1 MTDDRERG
9 AGPGVPAARSSE
21 TVRTG
26 PPSVPTRVV
35 VGETAVDRRGGVAP
49 TMVPLARKRP
59 GRRSLRPAGAAAETE
74 PMRDL
79 VAAAAAADEPAG
91 PPSELPTIRTAAPVV
106 GKPGP
111 REAQQAAPAAP
122 DPAPRPA
129 REPAAPPAVGKP
141 SAPPATTAEPA
152 PPREA
157 HQAAPAAPEPAPRP
171 PREPAAPTAAPRAV
185 LVPDGDATGFAAT
198 SAVLSGVGTR
208 VRTRI
213 GPWTWARTLRL
224 TTVAMSTVIVLV
236 CGVAWGATSWF
247 EAAVKKIGALDPTSA
262 SIIDPAAQAG
272 DQNFLVVGSDT
283 RVGAPPSE
291 DVGDATDVPGARSDT
306 VMIVHVPANRARM
319 TVVSFPRDLEID
331 RPACERWDSV
341 SGAYTGQTI
350 PRAPRMKLN
359 SAYQVGGPRC
369 VTKVVQELSGLAVNH
384 FLGVDFSGFK
394 DMVDAVEGVPVCLEK
409 PLRDTVLGTVVP
421 RAGTSVLTGDQALGF
436 VRARHVVGDPTSDYG
451 RINRQ
456 QIFLSALLRK
466 TLSAGTLLD
475 VGKLR
480 GLVDA
485 VGRSTYG
492 ENIEAAQLLSLG
504 QSLSGLDARAV
515 TFTTVPTTG
524 VANARGNE
532 VLRTVD
538 NRSLFDAIINDTPL
552 PGQPGATPTGPPPA
566 PPVPAERVALRLVD
580 ARSATSTGDDGSG
593 DATEVSASGESGS
606 TRSASGSDDDG
617 SGSSDDGG
625 GDGSRDDEGSGFR
638 RDVGGRLGAQQGP
651 SAGSVA
657 GSLRGYG
664 FTVTSDVRG
673 STAAA
678 ATDSRTTIRFTPD
691 QAGAAATLQKAV
703 PGAVLDPRAGAGAL
717 VLELGDDFD
726 GRVVD
731 PTAPAPTAPL
741 PTLVNAADST
751 CR

>member
-9 AGPGVPAARSSE
+9 VGPGVPAARSPRSE
-21 TVRTG
+21 VRTG

-35 VGETAVDRRGGVAP
+35 VGDTAAERRGGVAP
-49 TMVPLARKRP
+49 MMVPLARKRP

-79 VAAAAAADEPAG
+79 VAAAA
-91 PPSELPTIRTAAPVV
+91 V
-106 GKPGP
+106 
-111 REAQQAAPAAP
+111 AAPAP
-122 DPAPRPA
+122 V
-129 REPAAPPAVGKP
+129 EPAAEPAEPPTVRTGR
-141 SAPPATTAEPA
+141 PAASTTPA

-157 HQAAPAAPEPAPRP
+157 HQAGQEASETAPRTTRAPEQPAERPVPTREAHQAGQNAPEPAPRTTRAPEQP
-171 PREPAAPTAAPRAV
+171 PERPAPRAV
-185 LVPDGDATGFAAT
+185 VVPATQEGAPGYAAT
-198 SAVLSGVGTR
+198 SAVLSGVGAGL
-208 VRTRI
+208 RTRI
-213 GPWTWARTLRL
+213 GRWTWARSLRL
-224 TTVAMSTVIVLV
+224 VAAAMSTVIVLV

-262 SIIDPAAQAG
+262 AIIDPAAQVG

-283 RVGAPPSE
+283 RVGAQPSE

-306 VMIVHVPANRARM
+306 VMVVHVPANRARM

-341 SGAYTGQTI
+341 TGVYTGQTM
-350 PRAPRMKLN
+350 PRTAKVKLN
-359 SAYQVGGPRC
+359 TAYQVGGPRC

-394 DMVDAVEGVPVCLEK
+394 DMVDAVDGVPVCLGK
-409 PLRDTVLGTVVP
+409 PLRDTILGTVVP
-421 RAGTSVLTGDQALGF
+421 RAGTSVLTGDQALNF
-436 VRARHVVGDPTSDYG
+436 VRARHVIGDPTSDYG

-456 QIFLSALLRK
+456 QIFLSALLRQA
-466 TLSAGTLLD
+466 LSAGTLLD

-480 GLVDA
+480 ALVDA

-532 VLRTVD
+532 VLRVAED
-538 NRSLFDAIINDTPL
+538 RALFDAIIDDTPL
-552 PGQPGATPTGPPPA
+552 PGQPGATPAGPPPA
-566 PPVPAERVALRLVD
+566 PPVPADRVALRLVD
-580 ARSATSTGDDGSG
+580 ARSATSGYDDGSG
-593 DATEVSASGESGS
+593 TGSSGTELSASG
-606 TRSASGSDDDG
+606 D
-617 SGSSDDGG
+617 SSS
-625 GDGSRDDEGSGFR
+625 GDGSRGDGSGDGGSDNGDDGGSGFR
-638 RDVGGRLGAQQGP
+638 RDGAARAAQQQGP
-651 SAGSVA
+651 SATSVA

-664 FTVTSDVRG
+664 FTVTGDVRG
-673 STAAA
+673 SGAAA
-678 ATDSRTTIRFTPD
+678 ATDGRTTIRFTPD
-691 QAGAAATLQKAV
+691 QSGAAATLQKAV
-703 PGAVLDPRAGAGAL
+703 PSAVLTPRPDGTGSL

-726 GRVVD
+726 GKVVD
-731 PTAPAPTAPL
+731 PTAPVAAAPL
-741 PTLVNAADST
+741 PALVNAADAT